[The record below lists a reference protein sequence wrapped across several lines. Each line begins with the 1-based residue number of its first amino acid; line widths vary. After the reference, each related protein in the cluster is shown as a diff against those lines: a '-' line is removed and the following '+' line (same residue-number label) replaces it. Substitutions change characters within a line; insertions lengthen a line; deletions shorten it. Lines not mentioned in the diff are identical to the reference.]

1 MKELFDELTNT
12 NSKISSSIAFIIGL
26 LLTADL
32 DTAEQNMLGNLIYL
46 IGQTILT
53 NAASQHLIE
62 TKIHGKRMNL
72 NSREVKS
79 LYNPVIYDINKV
91 KKIVKELYPNSSE
104 EVELLSKAIN
114 DLQRKIDML
123 KKD

>member
-79 LYNPVIYDINKV
+79 LYNPVIYDINKI